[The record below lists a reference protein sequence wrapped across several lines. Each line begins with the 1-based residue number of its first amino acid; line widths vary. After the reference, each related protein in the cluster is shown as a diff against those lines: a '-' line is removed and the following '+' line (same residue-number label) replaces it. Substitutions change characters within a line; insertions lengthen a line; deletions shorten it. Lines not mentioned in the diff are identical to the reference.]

1 MGVLILVFGVLF
13 LIVCY
18 YKDYKYEKR
27 VALLSLLG
35 IAVFSMF
42 SYPLKYPFVWIVMYF
57 DVYVILRG
65 SFIWVI
71 PSLVKRI
78 LCVVAIIAG
87 MVVFYKLCMRIDAEY
102 KWNAIAYFP
111 TNENVRAYKDLMPIL
126 GDDPY
131 FYTIM
136 QLLFMA
142 RVVWKRV

>member
-18 YKDYKYEKR
+18 YKDYKYEKG
-27 VALLSLLG
+27 STTFSLG

-87 MVVFYKLCMRIDAEY
+87 MVVFINYVC
-102 KWNAIAYFP
+102 
-111 TNENVRAYKDLMPIL
+111 
-126 GDDPY
+126 G
-131 FYTIM
+131 
-136 QLLFMA
+136 
-142 RVVWKRV
+142 

>member
-1 MGVLILVFGVLF
+1 MGNPFFGQED
-13 LIVCY
+13 IMCGCY
-18 YKDYKYEKR
+18 YCRD
-27 VALLSLLG
+27 G
-35 IAVFSMF
+35 
-42 SYPLKYPFVWIVMYF
+42 
-57 DVYVILRG
+57 G
-65 SFIWVI
+65 
-71 PSLVKRI
+71 
-78 LCVVAIIAG
+78 
-87 MVVFYKLCMRIDAEY
+87 FYKLCMRIDAEY